1 MMTVLKQ
8 SGEKT
13 QMGSADLQMGQSA
26 QHRNHLS
33 PQPEHLT
40 SLSRWPVRWLRS
52 VESSLEMTALLLC
65 PHLVR
70 Y

>member
-1 MMTVLKQ
+1 MMTVLKPSQ
-8 SGEKT
+8 EKT
-13 QMGSADLQMGQSA
+13 QMGSADLQMDQSA
-26 QHRNHLS
+26 QHGNQPR

-65 PHLVR
+65 PHLV
-70 Y
+70 